1 MQRLRRDGDI
11 RRGLFLS
18 PMNNQIRVPGAPDL
32 LSTRFHHCLN
42 VFELDV
48 QMQLNVRKFS
58 RDRSRM
64 LLQQHLDIPANR
76 PERGTD
82 WIFLGVNSRRP
93 FHALLEWWI
102 ARVEIVFAYRSDLDG
117 TIEEKGPST
126 LAQMSMLTAAL
137 EREFF
142 PRIPKDIAD
151 GEDGSLWIATF
162 SAVRLQLLAE
172 IEPDWQA
179 KLRAYYEEIARS
191 SGQNVHCAV
200 LEGAAED
207 ARAPRQS
214 NLPKWTNL
222 PH

>member
-1 MQRLRRDGDI
+1 METSAAASFFRFMKD
-11 RRGLFLS
+11 
-18 PMNNQIRVPGAPDL
+18 QIRVPGAPDL
-32 LSTRFHHCLN
+32 LSTRFHHRLN

-58 RDRSRM
+58 RDRSRI
-64 LLQQHLDIPANR
+64 LLQQHFDTPASR

-82 WIFLGVNSRRP
+82 WILLGVNARRP
-93 FHALLEWWI
+93 IHALLEWWL
-102 ARVEIVFAYRSDLDG
+102 ARVEFVFAYRSDLDG
-117 TIEEKGPST
+117 TIERKGPST
-126 LAQMSMLTAAL
+126 LAQMAMLTAAL

-142 PRIPKDIAD
+142 PLIPRDIAD
-151 GEDGSLWIATF
+151 GEDESLWIATL

-172 IEPDWQA
+172 IQPNWQA

-191 SGQNVHCAV
+191 SGQNVDCAV
-200 LEGAAED
+200 LEGAAEE